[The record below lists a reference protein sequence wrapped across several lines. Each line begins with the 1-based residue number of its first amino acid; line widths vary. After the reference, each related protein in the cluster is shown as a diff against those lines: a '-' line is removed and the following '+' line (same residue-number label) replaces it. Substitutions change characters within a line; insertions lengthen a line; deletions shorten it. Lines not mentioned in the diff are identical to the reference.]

1 MFTRL
6 RTLFGIFFF
15 LSLVTLGGGLAM
27 LPAMRDEFVRKRGW
41 MTDEEMVD
49 TVAAMQSMPGII
61 ACNMGVLLGY
71 RIAGIPGALVSLLG
85 GILPPF
91 LAIVLVA
98 GLVFRLRSLESV
110 GHMFLGVRAAV
121 SALILHAAFGLG
133 RQVFSGAQGQAGR
146 RFTGILTALSFLA
159 LGFLGMN
166 AVYVLLAG
174 GLAGWL
180 FLLWKSRH
188 AQGKEERP

>member
-1 MFTRL
+1 MLQRL

-27 LPAMRDEFVRKRGW
+27 LPAMREEFVRKRGW
-41 MTDEEMVD
+41 MTDDERVD

-98 GLVFRLRSLESV
+98 GLVFRLRAYAGV
-110 GHMFLGVRAAV
+110 GHAFLGVRAAV
-121 SALILHAAFGLG
+121 SALILYAVVGLG
-133 RQVFSGAQGQAGR
+133 RQVFSGKGGAARG
-146 RFTGILTALSFLA
+146 FTWAVAALSFLSLA
-159 LGFLGMN
+159 FLGAN

-174 GLAGWL
+174 GVAGWL
-180 FLLWKSRH
+180 LHLWLRH
-188 AQGKEERP
+188 HGEGKA